1 MSELQLLAMLMLVSS
16 SGGEP
21 TGLLPSLRSIL
32 LFDTS
37 MGDVDVPVPV
47 PVVSVVNI
55 VLLFLLFIFE
65 SVIKLLN

>member
-47 PVVSVVNI
+47 VSVVNI

-65 SVIKLLN
+65 SVIELLN